1 MPRLF
6 FSVGDVSGDQHAARL
21 VRRLQQLVP
30 GLAVEGHG
38 GPELAAA
45 GCRVHTDLVR
55 QSIMGFA
62 AALAAVPAMLGV
74 LRQTGG
80 ILDARRPD
88 AVVIVDYPGFNL
100 YVARLAH
107 RRGIPV
113 IYFVAPQL
121 WSWAPWRAR
130 RFARVVDEALV
141 IFPFEVDFYRDAGLP
156 ATWIGHPLLDE
167 LPATDA
173 AIAAARDPSIASRPR
188 PVALL
193 PGSRPREVAAHMP
206 ILLAAA
212 AELLRRHPDCSFHTA
227 HVVPAARQDMAER
240 ARAAGVPL
248 SVHDDRLHAVMSSC
262 RCAIVSSGTAT
273 LETGML
279 GTPLVLLYRVTRIAL
294 SLSPA
299 VLLTPWVGLVNLLA
313 GRQVHPEV
321 LPTDDDPAALVA
333 AVEPLL
339 SDGPEWRAQKQALA
353 ELRGRLHGDGGAT
366 GAIEAAA
373 RRIAGR
379 LQTDSKRLA
388 AARPS

>member
-1 MPRLF
+1 
-6 FSVGDVSGDQHAARL
+6 
-21 VRRLQQLVP
+21 
-30 GLAVEGHG
+30 
-38 GPELAAA
+38 
-45 GCRVHTDLVR
+45 
-55 QSIMGFA
+55 
-62 AALAAVPAMLGV
+62 V
-74 LRQTGG
+74 LRQTAG

-121 WSWAPWRAR
+121 WGWAPWRAR

-141 IFPFEVDFYRDAGLP
+141 IFPFEAEFYCDAGLP
-156 ATWIGHPLLDE
+156 ATWIGHPLLDS

-173 AIAAARDPSIASRPR
+173 AIAAARDPAIASLPR

-193 PGSRPREVAAHMP
+193 PGSRPREIAAHMP
-206 ILLAAA
+206 LLLGAA
-212 AELLRRHPDCSFHTA
+212 AELLRRHPDCSFHSA
-227 HVVPAARQDMAER
+227 HVVPAARQELAER

-279 GTPLVLLYRVTRIAL
+279 GTPLVLLYRVNRVETTLAKAL
-294 SLSPA
+294 
-299 VLLTPWVGLVNLLA
+299 LLAPWVGQINLLS

-321 LPTDDDPAALVA
+321 LPVNDDPAALVA

-339 SDGPEWRAQKQALA
+339 ADGPEWRAQKQALA
-353 ELRGRLHGDGGAT
+353 ELRRRLHADGGAT
-366 GAIEAAA
+366 GAIETAA
-373 RRIAGR
+373 RRIAAR
-379 LQTDSKRLA
+379 LGA
-388 AARPS
+388 PAPVAVGAAR

>member
-38 GPELAAA
+38 GPEMAAA
-45 GCRVHTDLVR
+45 GCRVHVDLVR

-62 AALAAVPAMLGV
+62 AALAAVPSMFGV
-74 LRQTGG
+74 LRQTAG

-121 WSWAPWRAR
+121 WGWAPWRAR

-141 IFPFEVDFYRDAGLP
+141 IFPFEEDFYRDAGLP
-156 ATWIGHPLLDE
+156 ATWIGHPLLDG

-173 AIAAARDPSIASRPR
+173 AIAAARDPTIASRPC

-193 PGSRPREVAAHMP
+193 PGSRPREIAAHMP
-206 ILLAAA
+206 LLLGAAV
-212 AELLRRHPDCSFHTA
+212 ELLRRHPDCSFHTA

-279 GTPLVLLYRVTRIAL
+279 GTPLVLLYRVNRVETTLAKAL
-294 SLSPA
+294 
-299 VLLTPWVGLVNLLA
+299 LLAPWVGQINLLS
-313 GRQVHPEV
+313 GRLVHPEV
-321 LPTDDDPAALVA
+321 LPVNDDPASLVA

-339 SDGPEWRAQKQALA
+339 TDGEEWRAQKQALA
-353 ELRGRLHGDGGAT
+353 ELRRRLHRDGST

-373 RRIAGR
+373 RRIAAR
-379 LQTDSKRLA
+379 LGSPALVA
-388 AARPS
+388 AGASR